1 TDAATHLVV
10 PNVPVTFT
18 DTASWNTGNITKGDG
33 TTIADG
39 AVACTTDA
47 AGTCDVTLKTLK
59 VRSTTATSG
68 DNIAYDVKLVAGT
81 NPAPVTVPSLFLAGA
96 PDASHTRVG
105 PAAGTEEYML
115 AQHADQVV
123 VVDATLKDVNGNP
136 VPVWTAAPELRQP
149 NGLGV
154 TITAESGTGL
164 TNAITWKLNA
174 GNLHAPWVT
183 DANTKYEV
191 WAKNSS
197 GALADVMTLPG
208 ELPVMPKFTALI
220 APEAHFITDAARS
233 GASLA
238 DTALG
243 LVPEKGLTDGD
254 IPLSKFVTIDPVPS
268 ILGEYPVGARPVHRG
283 YKMHS
288 WTDNTYHV
296 IPDTVRVCADIKGT
310 AGPQRC
316 GGQFTPADAP
326 NTVRDLT
333 TEAQVTVDIP
343 KLTVY
348 VAPLYGRASGT
359 FDAASRG
366 TDGSIAVYHSV
377 CKSLDGGAASPEIIE
392 ENGTV
397 HTYTYTRTTT
407 DMAPTR
413 LAGSQSV
420 PSDYNYEP
428 GQRFVQKNWPSSGQA
443 LQTPATLG
451 NNLVCSDRPDGWADG
466 GWCGS
471 VNLAPVV
478 VGNSDINYIAGWRY
492 NTTDH
497 SVAMLNMKQGTGAAA
512 PMVQPNGQN
521 WAAGGVACVLERQ

>member
-33 TTIADG
+33 TAIADG

-197 GALADVMTLPG
+197 GALADVMRLPG
-208 ELPVMPKFTALI
+208 QLPVMPKFTALI
-220 APEAHFITDAARS
+220 A
-233 GASLA
+233 
-238 DTALG
+238 
-243 LVPEKGLTDGD
+243 
-254 IPLSKFVTIDPVPS
+254 
-268 ILGEYPVGARPVHRG
+268 
-283 YKMHS
+283 
-288 WTDNTYHV
+288 
-296 IPDTVRVCADIKGT
+296 
-310 AGPQRC
+310 
-316 GGQFTPADAP
+316 
-326 NTVRDLT
+326 
-333 TEAQVTVDIP
+333 
-343 KLTVY
+343 
-348 VAPLYGRASGT
+348 
-359 FDAASRG
+359 
-366 TDGSIAVYHSV
+366 
-377 CKSLDGGAASPEIIE
+377 
-392 ENGTV
+392 
-397 HTYTYTRTTT
+397 
-407 DMAPTR
+407 
-413 LAGSQSV
+413 
-420 PSDYNYEP
+420 
-428 GQRFVQKNWPSSGQA
+428 
-443 LQTPATLG
+443 
-451 NNLVCSDRPDGWADG
+451 
-466 GWCGS
+466 
-471 VNLAPVV
+471 
-478 VGNSDINYIAGWRY
+478 
-492 NTTDH
+492 
-497 SVAMLNMKQGTGAAA
+497 
-512 PMVQPNGQN
+512 
-521 WAAGGVACVLERQ
+521 